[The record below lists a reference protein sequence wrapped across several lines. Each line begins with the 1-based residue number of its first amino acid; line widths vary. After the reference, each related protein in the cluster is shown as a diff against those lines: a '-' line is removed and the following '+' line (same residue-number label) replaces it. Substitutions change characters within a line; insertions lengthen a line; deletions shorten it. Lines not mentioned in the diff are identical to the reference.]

1 MVSPFTPDEIRFLAR
16 HGFSEEDVYDGR
28 FQTKLGREASAK
40 EAGKHIVLARVVGR
54 GICRRLGHRLRTR
67 AGHCIQCKPTNIA
80 YQTREDKPGYVYIA
94 GSLSG
99 RVIKIGTAGDCS
111 QREKQM
117 RAEGYGGSSDWEIL
131 FSVWVSKG
139 GEFEREVSS
148 RVQARPVYRMYFK
161 DGIEQAATEMFHCP
175 FSEAFRAMSECL
187 GEEKR
192 MSLGLSLRARR
203 YEFGRE

>member
-1 MVSPFTPDEIRFLAR
+1 MVSPFTPNEIRFLAKYE
-16 HGFSEEDVYDGR
+16 FSEEDVYDGR
-28 FQTKLGREASAK
+28 FQTKFGREASAK
-40 EAGKHIVLARVVGR
+40 QADKHIVLARVVGR
-54 GICRRLGHRLRTR
+54 GSCGRLGHRLRTR

-94 GSLSG
+94 GSLSR
-99 RVIKIGTAGDCS
+99 RVIKIGTAGDLS

-161 DGIEQAATEMFHCP
+161 DGMEQAATEMFRCS
-175 FSEAFRAMSECL
+175 FSEAFRAMNECL
-187 GEEKR
+187 NVENAI
-192 MSLGLSLRARR
+192 SPALSLRTRR